1 MTITT
6 ETILLTPAMAAEF
19 LSHNS
24 GNRPIRKQ
32 RVEQIARDILN
43 GKWVFDGA
51 AITFDAEGNLRGGQ
65 HRCSA
70 VVLAGESK
78 AVAVKTVVVRGV
90 DPNST
95 LTANSGLATS
105 AGDILSLSGV
115 HNAINV
121 GAALRLH
128 SAWAGGGLPYESS
141 SLSGNFAMTSQE
153 LLDYMAEHPGL
164 VDATKPVSGLR
175 RALRLPAS
183 SLAVAIYETR
193 RRALEDSEEFFR
205 RISESDLRG
214 NGDPL
219 VTMTRRVQRDISEKR
234 TISQA
239 RGLFY
244 LFRTWNAFRTGE
256 VLQKI
261 QVGGGNGGATRIPD
275 PK

>member
-1 MTITT
+1 M
-6 ETILLTPAMAAEF
+6 TPAIAAEF
-19 LSHNS
+19 LTHNT
-24 GNRPIRKQ
+24 GNRPIRRQ
-32 RVEQIARDILN
+32 RVEQIARDIIN
-43 GKWVFDGA
+43 GRWVFDGA
-51 AITFDAEGNLRGGQ
+51 AITFDADGNLRGGQ

-70 VVLAGESK
+70 VVLAG
-78 AVAVKTVVVRGV
+78 AIQPDVAVQTVVVRGV

-128 SAWAGGGLPYESS
+128 SAWSGGGLPYESS
-141 SLSGNFAMTSQE
+141 SLSGNFALTSQE

-193 RRALEDSEEFFR
+193 RKALEDSEEFFR
-205 RISESDLRG
+205 RIAESDLRG

-244 LFRTWNAFRTGE
+244 LFRTWNAFRSGE

-261 QVGGGNGGATRIPD
+261 QVGGGNGSAARIPD